1 LSRDKASK
9 IVLHARELAGQ
20 GEVDRAIADC
30 QKAVAHLPDEPEI
43 SLCLGELFLKNQL
56 IPEAT
61 EAYDQAARL
70 FLQEKSVVKAV
81 LCYKEILTIQPNR
94 ADIWV
99 SLGDVNAGRGYVH
112 NAVGDYLA
120 GAKVYIQNAAAQETC
135 SAYRKI
141 LALAPH
147 NTCVR
152 LRLAELYLKQGETAK
167 GVKQFLGVGEEYE
180 RLQRDSEARALYEEI
195 LKHSPNHGEAS
206 RRLGLPTPQQSE
218 RELGPSDEDRT
229 LDEIDQA
236 DQEDAD
242 QKRIVPHSGNGKSD
256 DGRDE
261 IVLEDVPKDEM
272 IISEGQVL
280 ETFNVEDAPF
290 PGEEVL
296 GATQGEFPTAISSEL
311 EEELEAQ
318 YELALAY
325 KEMGLLEE
333 AIETFEQALRAP
345 SRFLDACTM
354 IAMCYKDR
362 RLNQAAIE
370 WLERA
375 RRHPRCE
382 GAFALSV
389 KLGLAQLYEAEGQV
403 EKAAQLYGGLPAIQ
417 QTAER
422 VTPRV
427 PDSRTLD
434 PVSGDTAATP
444 ELRKPGKPRRS
455 FFF

>member
-1 LSRDKASK
+1 MSRDKASK

-20 GEVDRAIADC
+20 GKVDRAIADC

-56 IPEAT
+56 MPEAM

-70 FLQEKSVVKAV
+70 FLQEESVVKAV

-135 SAYRKI
+135 SAYHKI
-141 LALAPH
+141 LALVPH

-152 LRLAELYLKQGETAK
+152 LRLAQLYLKQGETAK
-167 GVKQFLGVGEEYE
+167 GVKQFLGVGKEYE

-195 LKHSPNHGEAS
+195 LKHSPNHTEAS
-206 RRLGLPTPQQSE
+206 RRLGLPIAEQSE
-218 RELGPSDEDRT
+218 RQLGPSEEDQT
-229 LDEIDQA
+229 LNGIDQA
-236 DQEDAD
+236 DRQDAD
-242 QKRIVPHSGNGKSD
+242 QKRIVSHSGNGNSD
-256 DGRDE
+256 DGHDE
-261 IVLEDVPKDEM
+261 ILPEDVPDDDM
-272 IISEGQVL
+272 IISEGHVL
-280 ETFNVEDAPF
+280 ETSNVEDAPF
-290 PGEEVL
+290 PDEAVL
-296 GATQGEFPTAISSEL
+296 AAQQRDFPSPISSEL

-325 KEMGLLEE
+325 KEMGLLDE

-354 IAMCYKDR
+354 IAMCYRDR

-375 RRHPRCE
+375 GRHPRCE
-382 GAFALSV
+382 GAVALSV
-389 KLGLAQLYEAEGQV
+389 KVALAQLYEAEGQL
-403 EKAAQLYGGLPAIQ
+403 EKAGQLYGCLPAIQ
-417 QTAER
+417 QTGEH
-422 VTPRV
+422 VTP
-427 PDSRTLD
+427 P
-434 PVSGDTAATP
+434 GDKAAASKREKP
-444 ELRKPGKPRRS
+444 EKPRRIS
-455 FFF
+455 IF

>member
-1 LSRDKASK
+1 MSRDKASK
-9 IVLHARELAGQ
+9 IVLRARELAGQ
-20 GEVDRAIADC
+20 GEVDRAIAEC
-30 QKAVAHLPDEPEI
+30 QKAVAHLPEEPEI

-56 IPEAT
+56 MPEAT

-70 FLQEKSVVKAV
+70 FLQEESVVKAV
-81 LCYKEILTIQPNR
+81 ACYKEILIIQPTR

-99 SLGDVNAGRGYVH
+99 SLGDVNAHRGYVH

-120 GAKVYIQNAAAQETC
+120 GAKVYIQNAAMQDMC

-141 LALAPH
+141 LALAPN
-147 NTCVR
+147 NTCIR
-152 LRLAELYLKQGETAK
+152 LRLAELYLKQGETTE
-167 GVKQFLGVGEEYE
+167 GIKQFLDVGKEYE

-195 LKHSPNHGEAS
+195 LKHSPNHKEAL
-206 RRLGLPTPQQSE
+206 RRLGLPIAEEPE
-218 RELGPSDEDRT
+218 ADR
-229 LDEIDQA
+229 
-236 DQEDAD
+236 EDAE
-242 QKRIVPHSGNGKSD
+242 QKLTTSHSGNGNSD
-256 DGRDE
+256 ESHDE
-261 IVLEDVPKDEM
+261 IILEDVPDDEM

-296 GATQGEFPTAISSEL
+296 GATQREFPTPISSEL

-333 AIETFEQALRAP
+333 AIETFEQTLRAP

-375 RRHPRCE
+375 GRHPRCE
-382 GAFALSV
+382 GAVALSV
-389 KLGLAQLYEAEGQV
+389 KVALAQLYEVEGQV
-403 EKAAQLYGGLPAIQ
+403 EKARQLYGCLPIQ
-417 QTAER
+417 QTGEH
-422 VTPRV
+422 VTP
-427 PDSRTLD
+427 P
-434 PVSGDTAATP
+434 GDKAAASKLEKP
-444 ELRKPGKPRRS
+444 EKPRRIS
-455 FFF
+455 IF

>member
-9 IVLHARELAGQ
+9 IVLRARELAGK
-20 GEVDRAIADC
+20 GEVDRAIAEC

-56 IPEAT
+56 MPEAT

-70 FLQEKSVVKAV
+70 FLQEESVVKAV
-81 LCYKEILTIQPNR
+81 FCYKEILKIQPNR

-99 SLGDVNAGRGYVH
+99 SLGDVNAGRGQVH
-112 NAVGDYLA
+112 NAVADYLA
-120 GAKVYIQNAAAQETC
+120 GAKVYFQNAAAQETC

-152 LRLAELYLKQGETAK
+152 LRLAELYLKQGETTE

-180 RLQRDSEARALYEEI
+180 RLQRDSEARALYEVI
-195 LKHSPNHGEAS
+195 LKHSPDHREAS
-206 RRLGLPTPQQSE
+206 RRLGLPTGEKPE
-218 RELGPSDEDRT
+218 ADR
-229 LDEIDQA
+229 
-236 DQEDAD
+236 EDAE
-242 QKRIVPHSGNGKSD
+242 QRLTTSHSGNGNSD
-256 DGRDE
+256 DSHDE
-261 IVLEDVPKDEM
+261 IVLEDVPDVDM
-272 IISEGQVL
+272 IISEGHVL

-290 PGEEVL
+290 PGEAVL
-296 GATQGEFPTAISSEL
+296 ATGERDFPTPISSEL

-345 SRFLDACTM
+345 NRFLDACTM
-354 IAMCYKDR
+354 LAMCYKDR

-370 WLERA
+370 WLVRA
-375 RRHPRCE
+375 GRHPRCE
-382 GAFALSV
+382 GALALSI
-389 KLGLAQLYEAEGQV
+389 KLELAQLYEAEGQV
-403 EKAAQLYGGLPAIQ
+403 EKAAQLYGCLPAIQ
-417 QTAER
+417 QTGER
-422 VTPRV
+422 VTPPGV
-427 PDSRTLD
+427 ASRHVD
-434 PVSGDTAATP
+434 ATAADAAAAPKLEKP
-444 ELRKPGKPRRS
+444 EKPRRIS
-455 FFF
+455 FF